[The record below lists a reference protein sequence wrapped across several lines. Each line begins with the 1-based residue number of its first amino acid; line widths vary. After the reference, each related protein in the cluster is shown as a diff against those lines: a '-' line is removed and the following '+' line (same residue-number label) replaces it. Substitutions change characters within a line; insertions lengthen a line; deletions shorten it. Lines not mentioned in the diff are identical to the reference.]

1 MKYNVSW
8 NTEVKHSGDH
18 VWNDS
23 DNSHCFVTAKA
34 LDGSLSSKL
43 EGLGTVWSKT
53 FMSQSKLLTELLVTI
68 FPFWRSKQRFHTGLH
83 CNWASGKKK
92 KKKAKY
98 PSFFFYAFI
107 LGTVKTFP
115 NSCSLWCEPCDL
127 PSAVTYFFLKM
138 TWRASVLFLPWK

>member
-8 NTEVKHSGDH
+8 NTEVKHSVDN

-43 EGLGTVWSKT
+43 EGLGTVWGKT

-68 FPFWRSKQRFHTGLH
+68 FSFWRSKQRFHTGLH

-92 KKKAKY
+92 KRPNTLLSSPV
-98 PSFFFYAFI
+98 PSSWVQWKHSQ
-107 LGTVKTFP
+107 T
-115 NSCSLWCEPCDL
+115 
-127 PSAVTYFFLKM
+127 PSPYDVSPVTYHLLSHISF
-138 TWRASVLFLPWK
+138 